1 MMASRLSKTPF
12 LQAKRQLAQAAVA
25 AKPTDLG
32 GSAQV
37 CRFMGS
43 NRIRMEAPYYALLRF
58 KCVFTPLFRFKL
70 LNQQMV

>member
-37 CRFMGS
+37 CRFKIGRAIEFGGIQILKGVS
-43 NRIRMEAPYYALLRF
+43 DPTTF
-58 KCVFTPLFRFKL
+58 
-70 LNQQMV
+70 

>member
-25 AKPTDLG
+25 AKPAELG

-37 CRFMGS
+37 CRLK
-43 NRIRMEAPYYALLRF
+43 IY
-58 KCVFTPLFRFKL
+58 
-70 LNQQMV
+70 